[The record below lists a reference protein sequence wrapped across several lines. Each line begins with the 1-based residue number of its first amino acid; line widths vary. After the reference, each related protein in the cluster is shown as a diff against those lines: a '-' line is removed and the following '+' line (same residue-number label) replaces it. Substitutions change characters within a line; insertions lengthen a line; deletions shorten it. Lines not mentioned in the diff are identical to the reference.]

1 MPRPQPTPLPFH
13 ASPAVIGMVHLP
25 PLPGAPRGPHEM
37 GAVLERA
44 RRDAA
49 VLRAGGVDGVLV
61 ENYGD
66 VPFFAEGVPAE
77 TVAAL
82 TLAVAEVLLE
92 CGDLPVGVNVLRNDA
107 SAALGIAAA
116 TGASFV
122 RVNVLTGTMTT
133 DQGVIHGRAAEVL
146 RLRDAICPGVAILA
160 DVHVKHATPPAGE
173 QLEDAAR
180 DAWWRGLADGLIVS
194 GSATGVQTD
203 PERVARVAGAV
214 PDAPIWIGSGATAE
228 NVSELERAGA
238 SGFIVGSAL
247 RRDAQAGEPVELE
260 RVQDFMEAVALRQ
273 GTGT

>member
-1 MPRPQPTPLPFH
+1 
-13 ASPAVIGMVHLP
+13 
-25 PLPGAPRGPHEM
+25 M
-37 GAVLERA
+37 GAVLEQA

-66 VPFFAEGVPAE
+66 VPFFAERVPAE

-82 TLAVAEVLLE
+82 TLAVAEVRSE

-107 SAALGIAAA
+107 STALGIAAA

-122 RVNVLTGTMTT
+122 RVNVHTGAMTT
-133 DQGVIHGRAAEVL
+133 DQGVIQGQAAETL
-146 RLRDAICPGVAILA
+146 RLRDALCPGVAILA

-173 QLEDAAR
+173 RLEDAAQ

-203 PERVARVAGAV
+203 PDRVARVATAV
-214 PDAPIWIGSGATAE
+214 PDAPIWIGSGATPE
-228 NVSELERAGA
+228 NVSELELAGA

-247 RRDAQAGEPVELE
+247 RRHGRAGEPVELE
-260 RVQDFMEAVALRQ
+260 RVQAFIEAVALCR
-273 GTGT
+273 GAGA